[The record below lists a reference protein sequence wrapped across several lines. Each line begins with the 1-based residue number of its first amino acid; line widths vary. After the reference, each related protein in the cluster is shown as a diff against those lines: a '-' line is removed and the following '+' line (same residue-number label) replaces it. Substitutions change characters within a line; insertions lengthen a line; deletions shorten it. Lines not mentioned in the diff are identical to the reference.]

1 MKYIFKF
8 IAIFIMIFPIVTH
21 ADKVKLSGYV
31 AMESR
36 VFTSDAQFDNQF
48 NGVQSSL
55 ILQPEFSSQ
64 TVNGMDKFSFV
75 PFARLDNRDDNRS
88 HTDLR
93 EAYWLHNEEQWNL
106 LVGVNRVFWGVA
118 ESNHLV
124 DIINQTDLVD
134 SVNGEEKLGQP
145 LVNITT
151 EQEWGR
157 ISFFIMPYFRERTY
171 PSEEGRLRSDPVV
184 AQEVLYESRDEQH
197 HMDLALRYSHY
208 IGEWDFG
215 VYYFK
220 GTGREPRFASNGN
233 QLIAQYDQIEQIGTD
248 VQFTNGAWLW
258 KFEGINRLQ
267 NNKRFN
273 ALVSGFEYTLYQIT
287 NSAADL
293 GLLLEY
299 MHDSRDKNSA
309 KAPPVDADDDIF
321 LAARLALNDT
331 QDSEM
336 LIGVV
341 IDRNDHS
348 KVVSIEI
355 KRRLNSHWKLEL
367 ESRWFKNSKE
377 NTLLSQLK
385 KDSFIALRIARY
397 F

>member
-1 MKYIFKF
+1 MLT
-8 IAIFIMIFPIVTH
+8 FPIMTH
-21 ADKVKLSGYV
+21 ADKGNLSGYV
-31 AMESR
+31 AMELR
-36 VFTSDAQFDNQF
+36 LFTSDAQFNNQF

-64 TVNGMDKFSFV
+64 SVNGMDKFSFV
-75 PFARLDNRDDNRS
+75 PFARLDDRDDNRS
-88 HTDLR
+88 HADLR

-106 LVGVNRVFWGVA
+106 LVGINRVFWGVA

-124 DIINQTDLVD
+124 DIINQTDQVD

-145 LVNITT
+145 MVNITT

-157 ISFFIMPYFRERTY
+157 ISFFIMPYFRDRTY

-184 AQEVLYESRDEQH
+184 AQEVLYESRNEKRH
-197 HMDLALRYSHY
+197 VDLALRYSHY

-220 GTGREPRFASNGN
+220 GTGREPRFASNDT

-248 VQFTNGAWLW
+248 IQLTNGAWLW
-258 KFEGINRLQ
+258 KFEGISRLQ
-267 NNKRFN
+267 NNNRFN
-273 ALVSGFEYTLYQIT
+273 AFVGGFEYTLYQIT

-309 KAPPVDADDDIF
+309 KAPPVVTDDDIF
-321 LAARLALNDT
+321 LGARLALNDS

-336 LIGVV
+336 LMGVV

-348 KVVSIEI
+348 KVVTVEV

-367 ESRWFKNSKE
+367 ESRWFKNFKE

-385 KDSFIALRIARY
+385 KDSFIGLRIARY

>member
-1 MKYIFKF
+1 MF
-8 IAIFIMIFPIVTH
+8 AFPTLTY
-21 ADKVKLSGYV
+21 ADKEKLSGYV
-31 AMESR
+31 ALDLR
-36 VFTSDAQFDNQF
+36 VFTSDAQFNNQF
-48 NGVQSSL
+48 NGGQSSL

-64 TVNGMDKFSFV
+64 TVNGTEKFSFI

-88 HTDLR
+88 HADLR
-93 EAYWLHNEEQWNL
+93 EAYWLRSEEQWNL

-124 DIINQTDLVD
+124 DIINQTDQVD

-145 LVNITT
+145 MVNITT

-157 ISFFIMPYFRERTY
+157 LSFFVMPLFRERTY

-184 AQEVLYESRDEQH
+184 AQEVQYESRDEQRH
-197 HMDLALRYSHY
+197 VDLALRYSHY
-208 IGEWDFG
+208 IGDWDFG

-220 GTGREPRFASNGN
+220 GTGREPRFTSNN
-233 QLIAQYDQIEQIGTD
+233 NRLIAQYDQIKQVGID
-248 VQFTNGAWLW
+248 IQFTSGVWLW

-267 NNKRFN
+267 NNNYFN
-273 ALVSGFEYTLYQIT
+273 AMVGGFEYTLYQIT

-299 MHDSRDKNSA
+299 MHDSRNKISA
-309 KAPPVDADDDIF
+309 KAPPVETDDDVF
-321 LAARLALNDT
+321 LAARLAMNDT

-336 LIGVV
+336 LLGVV

-348 KVVSIEI
+348 KVVSLEI
-355 KRRLNSHWKLEL
+355 KRRLDNNWKLEL
-367 ESRWFKNSKE
+367 ESRWFKDTKE
-377 NTLLSQLK
+377 NTSLSQLK
-385 KDSFIALRIARY
+385 KDSFVALRLARY

>member
-8 IAIFIMIFPIVTH
+8 IAIFVIAFPTVTH
-21 ADKVKLSGYV
+21 ADKEKLSGY
-31 AMESR
+31 AAIESR
-36 VFTSDAQFDNQF
+36 VFTSDAQFSNQF

-64 TVNGMDKFSFV
+64 TVNGMEKFSFI
-75 PFARLDNRDDNRS
+75 PFARLDNRDTNRS
-88 HTDLR
+88 HADLR
-93 EAYWLHNEEQWNL
+93 EAYWLHSDEQWEL

-124 DIINQTDLVD
+124 DIINQTDQVD

-145 LVNITT
+145 MVNITT

-157 ISFFIMPYFRERTY
+157 LSFFIMPLFRERTY
-171 PSEEGRLRSDPVV
+171 PSEEGRLRSDAIVAKEVV
-184 AQEVLYESRDEQH
+184 YESRDEQRH
-197 HMDLALRYSHY
+197 VDLTLRYSHY

-220 GTGREPRFASNGN
+220 GTGREPRFTSNGN
-233 QLIAQYDQIEQIGTD
+233 QLTAQYDQIEQIGTD

-267 NNKRFN
+267 NNYRFN
-273 ALVSGFEYTLYQIT
+273 AVVGGFEYTLYQIA

-309 KAPPVDADDDIF
+309 KAPPVEANDDFF
-321 LAARLALNDT
+321 LGARLALNDT
-331 QDSEM
+331 SDSEM
-336 LIGVV
+336 LMGVI

-348 KVVSIEI
+348 TVISLEA

-367 ESRWFKNSKE
+367 ESRWFNNTKE

-385 KDSFIALRIARY
+385 EDSFIALRVARY